1 MRTVHSNDSPYSEM
15 ETNMELC
22 LFVKGRMKEVQL
34 VQVRKGHVLVP
45 LMIDEYGTF
54 VELSGRGKP

>member
-1 MRTVHSNDSPYSEM
+1 M